1 MFNIILP
8 EIRMP
13 FEQTLKKEVC
23 ATLSFKSCWKI
34 PEAESTSI
42 NLVKFSPAFNVA
54 KSLQFWE

>member
-1 MFNIILP
+1 MS
-8 EIRMP
+8 

-23 ATLSFKSCWKI
+23 ATLSFNSCWKI

-54 KSLQFWE
+54 KSVQFWEWDIYHQT